1 MPSKS
6 SIVIEQ
12 HRGQILSMP
21 AYIGGSTDALGQ
33 KIVTVYP
40 ENKRGDLPTIVAVVQ
55 LFDPESGVCLSV
67 MDGTYLTAVRTG
79 AASAMAAKYLARRDA
94 ESVAVFGAGLQ
105 AESQLEA
112 TKEVRG
118 TLRAKVFDP
127 RSALAAQYSDRMSKT
142 LGTKIEVAQ
151 TPREAIRR
159 RYRNMC
165 IHIIHTQAP
174 YPSDGD

>member
-1 MPSKS
+1 M
-6 SIVIEQ
+6 
-12 HRGQILSMP
+12 
-21 AYIGGSTDALGQ
+21 
-33 KIVTVYP
+33 
-40 ENKRGDLPTIVAVVQ
+40 AVVQ
-55 LFDPESGVCLSV
+55 LFDPESGACLSV

-127 RSALAAQYSDRMSKT
+127 RSALAAQYSGGAAVVSVPSLDHFQCYRTSGFCAADSPRRA
-142 LGTKIEVAQ
+142 GTACESEKQCGGTDEETSFCKPKGFQGRSEDVV
-151 TPREAIRR
+151 
-159 RYRNMC
+159 
-165 IHIIHTQAP
+165 
-174 YPSDGD
+174 